1 MIILSLCIVKIDL
14 FLCSICLGDC
24 SASYNVEPL
33 LQGKIVKKSRKN
45 EWKHVLPELK
55 KELIIQLNLIK
66 NYYTDNYENEEHKK
80 YIESIE
86 RDIKVAIRQS
96 DILLKDG
103 KINTKE
109 FRANLDLLITKVEP
123 VLEKIRERKNG

>member
-1 MIILSLCIVKIDL
+1 M
-14 FLCSICLGDC
+14 
-24 SASYNVEPL
+24 
-33 LQGKIVKKSRKN
+33 KKSRKN